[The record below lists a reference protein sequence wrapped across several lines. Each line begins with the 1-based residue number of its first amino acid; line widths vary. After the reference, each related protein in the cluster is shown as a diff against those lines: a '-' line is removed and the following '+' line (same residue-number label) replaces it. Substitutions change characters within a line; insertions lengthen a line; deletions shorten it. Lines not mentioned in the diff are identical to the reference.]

1 MKAISPILSHTILLA
16 IGLAAIT
23 LILISVSNFSA
34 DMEKTS
40 VTSQLSYVAEFIR
53 SEILKIYSLA
63 NQSNTTN
70 KVQLSIPERIADKP
84 YTIELY
90 QNGLKVEMSLKN
102 NLLEINKKIN
112 ISAILNGTSSLPAS
126 LIQQRL
132 EDGDILISLV
142 G

>member
-1 MKAISPILSHTILLA
+1 MKAVSPILSHTILLA

-23 LILISVSNFSA
+23 LILISVSSFSA

-40 VTSQLSYVAEFIR
+40 VTSQLSYVAEFVKN
-53 SEILKIYSLA
+53 EILRIYSLVD
-63 NQSNTTN
+63 QSNTTN
-70 KVQLSIPERIADKP
+70 KVQLNLPERIGNKP
-84 YTIELY
+84 YIIELY
-90 QNGLKVEMSLKN
+90 QNGLKVEMSLRN
-102 NLLEINKKIN
+102 DLVEINKKIN

-132 EDGDILISLV
+132 ENGDILISLV

>member
-16 IGLAAIT
+16 VGLAAIT

-34 DMEKTS
+34 DMEKIS
-40 VTSQLSYVAEFIR
+40 VTSQLSYAAEFVKG
-53 SEILKIYSLA
+53 EILRIYSLA

-70 KVQLSIPERIADKP
+70 KVKLSLPERIGNEP

-90 QNGLKVEMSLKN
+90 QNGLKVETSLRN
-102 NLLEINKKIN
+102 EVLEINKKVN

-126 LIQQRL
+126 IMQQKL
-132 EDGDILISLV
+132 ENGDILISLV